1 MIHVHRSYFTQC
13 HPFAVYSVRQG
24 SRLYHNACLNGFSI
38 YDDPYPISWKLR
50 KIHGKSGAFPFEEF
64 KMDKVQEIDDDFQSP
79 HPQDTDAETGPETG
93 PENLDFLQFHFL
105 GKCECEGR

>member
-1 MIHVHRSYFTQC
+1 MDSPYTMIHIQFLGNSKKFTE
-13 HPFAVYSVRQG
+13 
-24 SRLYHNACLNGFSI
+24 N
-38 YDDPYPISWKLR
+38 R
-50 KIHGKSGAFPFEEF
+50 KIWSFSAFPFQEF